1 MASMS
6 RPPESQGNLA
16 KLRNIGV
23 AAHIDAG
30 KTTVSERFLF
40 YTGVERRMG
49 EVHDGTAVMDWMEEE
64 RQRGITITSAV
75 TSMPWRG
82 HVINLIDTPG
92 HVDFTVEVERC
103 MRVLD
108 GAILVLSGPAGVQA
122 QSETVWR
129 QMERHRVPCLAFVN
143 QCDRAGCEPAA
154 VVGQLER
161 RLGLQ
166 PAQVQLPIGMGA
178 TLVGA
183 VDLVEM
189 KAWYFDRERP
199 EEPPVEAPMDE
210 DLALEAGVMRSEL
223 VDRVAEVDDEL
234 AELVL
239 EGLEP
244 GAGEL
249 GAALRRATIAS
260 KLVPVLFGSALRN
273 IGMQPLLDAV
283 VDYLPSPL
291 DRGAV
296 VGHEALKGG
305 ELGAELVCPPEPSD
319 EPALLAFKL
328 VADPSEDLCFV
339 RMYAGSVA
347 PGMKLWNARAGR
359 MERVA
364 RILRM
369 HADHR
374 VAIDSVGPG
383 DLVALTGL
391 KLTRTGDTLSSRARP
406 VVLEGLTFPEAVIA
420 RTVEPEAAG
429 DRERLHAALER
440 LEFEDPT
447 FHAREDLE
455 TGQWLISGMG
465 ELHLEVIQHR
475 LERDFHLKVRVGS
488 PRVAYRESL
497 LAPVRGHA
505 CVDRSEGGP
514 GGRPAFGEVELELIP
529 TPELGAK
536 LGIEWG
542 EDCAIPE
549 PFRPAVVE
557 TAIADA
563 SAGPRFGFPI
573 EGLTVRF
580 VGGRSK
586 PGSDTEAGFTQA
598 VGMAFADAL
607 SRASLVLLEP
617 VMTFEVSAP
626 EEFAGG
632 ILADLNAQGA
642 VISEVE
648 TEGELRLLRGE
659 VPLLRMF
666 GYTTTL
672 RSLSQGRAAMSME
685 LGGFRPVPESELADR
700 GLIWT

>member
-1 MASMS
+1 MV
-6 RPPESQGNLA
+6 PPAEAHDSLA
-16 KLRNIGV
+16 RLRNIGV

-49 EVHDGTAVMDWMEEE
+49 EVHDGTAVMDWMDEE
-64 RQRGITITSAV
+64 RKRGITITSAV

-82 HVINLIDTPG
+82 HAINLIDTPG

-108 GAILVLSGPAGVQA
+108 GAILVISGPAGVQA

-129 QMERHRVPCLAFVN
+129 QMKRHGVPCLAFVN
-143 QCDRAGCEPAA
+143 QCDRAGCDPGALM
-154 VVGQLER
+154 GQLER
-161 RLGLQ
+161 RLGLN
-166 PAQVQLPIGMGA
+166 PAQVQLPIGMGD
-178 TLVGA
+178 TLDGV

-189 KAWYFDRERP
+189 KAWHFNRSKP
-199 EEPPVEAPMDE
+199 EEQPVLVKMDE

-234 AELVL
+234 GELVM
-239 EGLEP
+239 EGVEP

-260 KLVPVLFGSALRN
+260 KLVPVLYGSALRN
-273 IGMQPLLDAV
+273 IGIQPLLDSV

-296 VGHEALKGG
+296 TGHEALKGG
-305 ELGAELVCPPEPSD
+305 AVGAAVTCEPAAGD

-328 VADPSEDLCFV
+328 VADPNEDLCFV
-339 RMYAGSVA
+339 RLYAGKIK
-347 PGMKLWNARAGR
+347 PGVKLWNARTGR

-374 VAIDSVGPG
+374 LAVDSVGPG

-391 KLTRTGDTLSSRARP
+391 KLTRTGDTLSSRVRP
-406 VVLEGLTFPEAVIA
+406 LVLEGLTFPEAVIA
-420 RTVEPEAAG
+420 RTVEPESSA
-429 DRERLHAALER
+429 DREALHAALER

-447 FHAREDLE
+447 FHAREDPE

-465 ELHLEVIQHR
+465 ELHLEVMQHR
-475 LERDFHLKVRVGS
+475 LERDFHLTIRVGS
-488 PRVAYRESL
+488 PRVAYRECLEFAVSGKG
-497 LAPVRGHA
+497 V
-505 CVDRSEGGP
+505 VDHSDAGP
-514 GGRPAFGEVELELIP
+514 GGRAAFGEVELELIP
-529 TPELGAK
+529 APELGAQ
-536 LGIEWG
+536 LGVEWAD
-542 EDCAIPE
+542 ECAIPADL
-549 PFRPAVVE
+549 RQALVE
-557 TAIADA
+557 TAQADA
-563 SAGPRFGFPI
+563 GAGPRFGFPI
-573 EGLTVRF
+573 EGLKVRF
-580 VGGRSK
+580 LRGRSR
-586 PGSDTEAGFTQA
+586 PGADTEAGFVQA
-598 VGMAFADAL
+598 AGMAFAAAL
-607 SRASLVLLEP
+607 AKAQMVLLEP
-617 VMTFEVSAP
+617 VMTFEVSSP
-626 EEFAGG
+626 EEYAGG
-632 ILADLNAQGA
+632 VLADLSAQGA

-648 TEGELRLLRGE
+648 SEGELRLLRGE

-666 GYTTTL
+666 GYTTSL
-672 RSLSQGRAAMSME
+672 RSLSQGRATMSME
-685 LGGFRPVPESELADR
+685 LGGFRAVPEAELASR

>member
-1 MASMS
+1 MVPASEPHGS
-6 RPPESQGNLA
+6 LA
-16 KLRNIGV
+16 RLRNIGV

-64 RQRGITITSAV
+64 RERGITITSAV

-82 HVINLIDTPG
+82 HAINLIDTPG

-103 MRVLD
+103 LRVLD

-129 QMERHRVPCLAFVN
+129 QMKRHRVPCIAFVN

-154 VVGQLER
+154 LLRQLEH
-161 RLGLQ
+161 RLDMN
-166 PAQVQLPIGMGA
+166 PAAVQLPIGAGA
-178 TLVGA
+178 DFIGV

-189 KAWYFDRERP
+189 KAWHFDRADPAANP
-199 EEPPVEAPMDE
+199 EEVPMDE

-223 VDRVAEVDDEL
+223 VDRVAEVDEAL
-234 AELVL
+234 AELVI
-239 EGLEP
+239 EGIEP

-249 GAALRRATIAS
+249 AGALRRATIEL
-260 KLVPVLFGSALRN
+260 KLVPLLYGAALRN
-273 IGMQPLLDAV
+273 IGVQPLLDAV
-283 VDYLPSPL
+283 IEYLPSPV

-296 VGHEALKGG
+296 EGNVALGG
-305 ELGAELVCPPEPSD
+305 VELGDAVVCAPDPAAEPL
-319 EPALLAFKL
+319 LLAFKL

-339 RMYAGSVA
+339 RMYAGSLR
-347 PGMKLWNARAGR
+347 PGMKLWNPRVGR

-374 VAIDSVGPG
+374 VALDEVGPG
-383 DLVALTGL
+383 DLVALTGF
-391 KLTRTGDTLSSRARP
+391 KLTRTGDTLSSRKQP
-406 VVLEGLTFPEAVIA
+406 VVLEGLEFPEAVIA
-420 RTVEPEAAG
+420 STVEPESAA

-447 FHAREDLE
+447 FHAREDPE

-465 ELHLEVIQHR
+465 ELHLEVMQHR

-488 PRVAYRESL
+488 PRVAYREAL
-497 LAPVRGHA
+497 EGPAVGRGL
-505 CVDRSEGGP
+505 VDRSEAGS
-514 GGRPAFGEVELELIP
+514 GGRPAFGAVELELAP
-529 TPELGAK
+529 APECGPRPEL
-536 LGIEWG
+536 EWG
-542 EDCAIPE
+542 PDCAVPE
-549 PFRPAVVE
+549 AFRAAVGEALV
-557 TAIADA
+557 ADA
-563 SAGPRFGFPI
+563 GAGPRFGFPI
-573 EGLTVRF
+573 EGLRIRLTAGESR
-580 VGGRSK
+580 
-586 PGSDTEAGFTQA
+586 PGVDTEAGFVQA
-598 VGMAFADAL
+598 ASMAFADAV
-607 SRASLVLLEP
+607 SRASMVLLEP
-617 VMTFEVSAP
+617 VMTFEVSSP
-626 EEFAGG
+626 EAFAGG

-642 VISEVE
+642 VIAEVE
-648 TEGELRLLRGE
+648 TEGELRILRGE

-666 GYTTTL
+666 GYSTSL
-672 RSLSQGRAAMSME
+672 RSLSQGRASMSMQ
-685 LGGFRPVPESELADR
+685 LGGFRAVPESELAGR